1 MLGHS
6 PTAPVSRRLLEQ
18 PNATDSY
25 SDALSAD
32 EVATGVRPLPAGLTH
47 EQAAGVAAGLMWALG
62 RSHEAPSP
70 LGEDAPLRDRAQIE
84 HEYQGNLGLAKNPPP
99 QWSPGQ
105 VEEELGVLAALGWV
119 LGKSSSPLKGLT
131 GAVGPSRCRVRTGE
145 RSETHC
151 RQPGWWTAVS
161 GVRRRRVRRLGL
173 GPRAKRPS
181 AGPAVGRPA
190 PRHCSPA
197 PIR

>member
-131 GAVGPSRCRVRTGE
+131 GAVDRAAVESELESAQRLTAASQVGGRLSRAFAGGVYDALAWVLE
-145 RSETHC
+145 RSD
-151 RQPGWWTAVS
+151 RQPG
-161 GVRRRRVRRLGL
+161 
-173 GPRAKRPS
+173 PP
-181 AGPAVGRPA
+181 
-190 PRHCSPA
+190 
-197 PIR
+197 